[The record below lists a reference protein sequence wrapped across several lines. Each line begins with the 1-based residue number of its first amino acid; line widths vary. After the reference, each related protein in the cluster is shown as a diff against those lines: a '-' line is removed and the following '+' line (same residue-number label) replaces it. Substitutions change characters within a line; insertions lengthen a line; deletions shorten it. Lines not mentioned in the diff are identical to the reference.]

1 MMKKYFFFATMSAI
15 ALAGTLGLTACSST
29 DEVADDKVVENNP
42 TYDPVAK
49 TVTTQFV
56 LNVAG
61 GEMNATR
68 MSSATVQKNDNFR
81 GITDSKLIALST
93 GKNTWMAPFAG
104 SSTGYVVNKTFDMGT
119 IYGSSAVTP
128 GTNNETNQASS
139 SNRILELAMP
149 LTTDAMLVYARAIK
163 SGTDEEN
170 GKVIM
175 NVTSSPENTTFDL
188 VSRINSRTT
197 EYEQTCMLGATILN
211 RIIDANVTA
220 LSKAGDFSHNGY
232 STIAAVP
239 ALTWK
244 ELGVAYKNNEPLEGL
259 EEILG
264 KAYVTLTTIKTGELR
279 AGSGNALKVIAQQL
293 YATATSVYNATA
305 VKDKEANAQRL
316 AIEIRSRIG
325 NYFNNP
331 EGSTIEWKSIGNAT
345 ESNTIIYNLIAAH
358 VQVNSVELTASNYTT
373 YFGSVVTG
381 DLKGLPAAFNLPNGA
396 AILFLDANGKFTY
409 KNPSTSLLDQ
419 DVTTHAENY
428 TYPAELL
435 YFDNSALRV
444 NDTEKKAADYPNG
457 VNPWDTEATWTAGGW
472 TWGTTEIPSGG
483 IVTSTTRSIAVKN
496 NINYGVAMLETKV
509 ALDGSAFADN
519 RHALIPTESNQ
530 SLSADQVKQFKLTG
544 VLIGGQNHQ
553 LGWNYLA
560 KANGTTDWDFTIF
573 DNQINGTGAI
583 PTPEGEANYTLVFD
597 NYHPGTQADQ
607 TDVLVA
613 LEFENQGI
621 DFYGKDNLVLN
632 GGKFYL
638 VGKLELGTKTI
649 ADGNWPAYYAIPPY
663 TSAGATNKIT
673 RVFVQDFM
681 TTATFK
687 IGATS
692 LQNAFVTVP
701 DLRSTQ
707 TSLGLSV
714 DLKWQTG
721 LSFDTVLGN

>member
-1 MMKKYFFFATMSAI
+1 MKKKYFFFAMMGAI
-15 ALAGTLGLTACSST
+15 ALSGALGLTACSS
-29 DEVADDKVVENNP
+29 DEDAVENNP
-42 TYDPVAK
+42 TYDAATK
-49 TVTTQFV
+49 SVTAQFV
-56 LNVAG
+56 LNVAA

-68 MSSATVQKNDNFR
+68 QSADVVQKNSNFR
-81 GITDSKLIALST
+81 GLTDTKIIALST
-93 GKNTWMAPFAG
+93 GNKTWLAPFAG
-104 SSTGYVVNKTFDMGT
+104 SSTSYAVNKTFDMGT
-119 IYGSSAVTP
+119 LYASSAITP
-128 GTNNETNQASS
+128 GTDNATNQASS

-170 GKVIM
+170 GKVTM
-175 NVTSSPENTTFDL
+175 NVASTPENTTFDL

-197 EYEQTCMLGATILN
+197 EYEQTCLLGATILN
-211 RIIDANVTA
+211 RIIDAQVSGAN
-220 LSKAGDFSHNGY
+220 AGDYTHNSY
-232 STIAAVP
+232 TNAADMP

-244 ELGVAYKNNEPLEGL
+244 ELGTAYKNSDPLEGL

-264 KAYVTLTTIKTGELR
+264 KAYVTLTTIKDGELR
-279 AGSGNALKVIAQQL
+279 AGSGSALKSIAQQL
-293 YATATSVYNATA
+293 YTTATSVYNATA

-316 AIEIRSRIG
+316 ANEIRNRIG

-331 EGSTIEWKSIGNAT
+331 EGSTIEWKSIGNDT
-345 ESNTIIYNLIAAH
+345 ETGSIIANLIAAH

-396 AILFLDANGKFTY
+396 AILFLDANGHFTY
-409 KNPSTSLLDQ
+409 KNPSTSLLNQ
-419 DVTTHAENY
+419 SQTTAAANY
-428 TYPAELL
+428 MYPAELL

-457 VNPWDTEATWTAGGW
+457 VTPWDTESSWSGWTANGV
-472 TWGTTEIPSGG
+472 
-483 IVTSTTRSIAVKN
+483 VTSTTRSIAVKN
-496 NINYGVAMLETKV
+496 NINYGVAMLQTKV

-519 RHALIPTESNQ
+519 RHVLIPTEENQ

-560 KANGTTDWDFTIF
+560 KANATTDWDYTIF
-573 DNQINGTGAI
+573 DNKINGTGAI
-583 PTPEGEANYTLVFD
+583 PTPSGEENYTLVFD
-597 NYHPGTQADQ
+597 NYHTGDQSDQ

-638 VGKLELGTKTI
+638 VGKLELGTKAI
-649 ADGNWPAYYAIPPY
+649 ADANWPTYYAIPPY
-663 TSAGATNKIT
+663 TVEGATNKIT

-692 LQNAFVTVP
+692 LQKAFVTVP
-701 DLRSTQ
+701 DLRSSQ

-721 LSFDTVLGN
+721 LDFEATLGQ